1 MISLASARSSSDW
14 DGFELFH
21 QFVDPG
27 AVRLDDLVVALGER
41 AIAMHIRFQSHLLAL
56 ERALIDLVDVG
67 NREQVLRIQLLHSR
81 VRMAECAQAHTT
93 YDQQRDRENA
103 QVQIKT
109 GFDREIEHIQ
119 STSEA
124 TRDGWHHYAYRHHLS
139 EMNRRAALSG
149 NG

>member
-1 MISLASARSSSDW
+1 MLSTRILAAASNCPASSASISCLPASTIEPRCALISLASARSSSDW

-93 YDQQRDRENA
+93 NDQQRDRENA
-103 QVQIKT
+103 
-109 GFDREIEHIQ
+109 
-119 STSEA
+119 
-124 TRDGWHHYAYRHHLS
+124 
-139 EMNRRAALSG
+139 
-149 NG
+149 